1 MELLTQ
7 QRGAVLV
14 VKPTGPLTTAEADMF
29 TSRLRELI
37 RENLGRVVI
46 DASALH
52 YVDSHG
58 LESLADIAD
67 ELCRSGKGLK
77 LCAANDTVQQ
87 VIELTGL
94 SPRFEHFEDTN
105 SAVRSFL

>member
-7 QRGAVLV
+7 QRGAVV
-14 VKPTGPLTTAEADMF
+14 VVRPTGPLTGADAEAF
-29 TSRLRELI
+29 KTRLHELI

-46 DASALH
+46 DASALP
-52 YVDSHG
+52 YVDSQG
-58 LESLADIAD
+58 LESLADVAA
-67 ELCRSGKGLK
+67 ELAEGGKGLK
-77 LCAANDTVQQ
+77 ICGANTTITQ

-94 SPRFEHFEDTN
+94 SPQFEHFDDAN

>member
-7 QRGAVLV
+7 QRGAVVVVRLV
-14 VKPTGPLTTAEADMF
+14 GPLTGADAEPFKAKV
-29 TSRLRELI
+29 REVI

-46 DASALH
+46 DASAMP
-52 YVDSHG
+52 YVDSGG
-58 LESLADIAD
+58 LESLADVAA
-67 ELCRSGKGLK
+67 ELAQGGKGLK
-77 LCAANDTVQQ
+77 VFAANPTIRQ

-94 SPRFEHFEDTN
+94 APQFEHFEDAN

>member
-7 QRGAVLV
+7 QRGAVV
-14 VKPTGPLTTAEADMF
+14 VVRPTGPLTGAEAEMF
-29 TSRLRELI
+29 KTRLRELI

-46 DASALH
+46 DASALP
-52 YVDSHG
+52 YVDSQG
-58 LESLADIAD
+58 LESLADVAS
-67 ELCRSGKGLK
+67 ELAEGGKGLK
-77 LCAANDTVQQ
+77 ICGANTTITQ

-94 SPRFEHFEDTN
+94 SPQFEHFDDAN

>member
-14 VKPTGPLTTAEADMF
+14 VKPTGPLTTAEADAF
-29 TSRLRELI
+29 KSKVRGLI

-52 YVDSHG
+52 FVDSHG

-67 ELCRSGKGLK
+67 ELLRSGKGLK
-77 LCAANDTVQQ
+77 LCGANETIQQ

-94 SPRFEHFEDTN
+94 SPWFEHFEDAN